1 MSRITM
7 QGLPFHTN
15 STLPKVGSQA
25 PDFKL
30 TKEDLS
36 DVSLKDYAGKKV
48 VLNIYPS
55 IDTGVC
61 AASVRKFNVE
71 AAALENTVVVGVSKD
86 LPFALKRFCAAE
98 GVDKVTSTSS
108 MHDDSF
114 EAAYG
119 VRITDGFLAG
129 LMARA
134 VVVIDE
140 KGKVVYTELPG
151 ELAEEPDY
159 ASAIRA
165 LKAA

>member
-1 MSRITM
+1 MSKITM
-7 QGLPFHTN
+7 LGNPFHTN
-15 STLPKVGSQA
+15 GSLPKIGSQA

-30 TKEDLS
+30 TKGDLS
-36 DVSLKDYAGKKV
+36 GVSLKDFSGKKV

-55 IDTGVC
+55 IDTEVC
-61 AASVRKFNVE
+61 SNSVRKFNVE
-71 AAALENTVVVGVSKD
+71 AASLANTVVVGVSKD

-98 GVDKVTSTSS
+98 GVDKITSTSS

-114 EAAYG
+114 EADYG

-140 KGKVVYTELPG
+140 QGTVVYTQLRG

-159 ASAIRA
+159 AAAILAR
-165 LKAA
+165 KAD

>member
-7 QGLPFHTN
+7 LGNPFNTN
-15 STLPKVGSQA
+15 SILPKVGSQA

-30 TKEDLS
+30 TKGDLS
-36 DVSLKDYAGKKV
+36 GVSLKDFAGKKL

-55 IDTGVC
+55 IDTEVC
-61 AASVRKFNVE
+61 SNSVRKFNVE
-71 AAALENTVVVGVSKD
+71 AASLPNTMVVGVSKD

-114 EAAYG
+114 ESKYG

-140 KGKVVYTELPG
+140 KGTVVYTQLLG

-159 ASAIRA
+159 AAAIEA
-165 LKAA
+165 VKAA